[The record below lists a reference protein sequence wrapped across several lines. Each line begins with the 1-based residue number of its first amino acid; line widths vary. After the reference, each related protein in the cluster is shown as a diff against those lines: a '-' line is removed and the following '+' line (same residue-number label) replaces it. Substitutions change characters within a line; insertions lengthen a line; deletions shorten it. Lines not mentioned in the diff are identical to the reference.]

1 MWYKRHEC
9 GLRMA
14 IFFSA
19 ATAAGAFGGLLARG
33 IVEMDGIGGKAGWS
47 WIFIIEGLVT
57 FGIGMSSSCTYPYP
71 RAMSAAVSAIAA
83 FFVMNDYP
91 DTAKFLTAEEKLVIQ
106 KRLEEDRGSLAD
118 EFRMQYFWDAVK
130 DWKIW
135 VHMFITIGIYTPL
148 YSFSLF
154 LPTIVKTLGYTNE
167 TAQLMT
173 VPPYVVA
180 CVFCIGGG
188 FMADRQKRRGI
199 YMICFNI
206 VA

>member
-1 MWYKRHEC
+1 
-9 GLRMA
+9 
-14 IFFSA
+14 
-19 ATAAGAFGGLLARG
+19 
-33 IVEMDGIGGKAGWS
+33 
-47 WIFIIEGLVT
+47 
-57 FGIGMSSSCTYPYP
+57 
-71 RAMSAAVSAIAA
+71 
-83 FFVMNDYP
+83 
-91 DTAKFLTAEEKLVIQ
+91 
-106 KRLEEDRGSLAD
+106 
-118 EFRMQYFWDAVK
+118 MQYFWDAIK

-154 LPTIVKTLGYTNE
+154 LPTIVKTLGHTNE

-180 CVFCIGGG
+180 CIFCIGGG